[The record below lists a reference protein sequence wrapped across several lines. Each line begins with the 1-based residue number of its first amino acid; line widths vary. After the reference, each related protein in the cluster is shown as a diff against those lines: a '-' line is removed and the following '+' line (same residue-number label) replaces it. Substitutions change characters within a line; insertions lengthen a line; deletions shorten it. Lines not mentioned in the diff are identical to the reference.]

1 MDGMVAAIKIAAKR
15 IGQNQPCF
23 IIAEAGVN
31 HNGSVRLACRLVDA
45 AAKAGADAVKFQTFK
60 AEKLVT
66 RSARQAAYQA
76 RNTGKVESQY
86 DMLKRLELSAAAHRA
101 LSSYCR
107 RKKIIFLSTP
117 FDEESADLLE
127 ALNVSAFKIGSGEL
141 TNLPFL
147 SYVARKG
154 KPMVI
159 STGMATF
166 AEVKKAIN
174 AVRRAGNRQIVLLH
188 CVSSYP
194 AEARWANLRAIQ
206 SMQKKFG
213 LPVGYSDHVIKNEPA
228 LAAVALGACVI
239 EKHFTIDRALS
250 GPDQKLSLE
259 PDELKQ
265 LISGIR
271 TVELALGNGIKK
283 PVQEEK
289 PVAKL
294 VRRSLVAA
302 CDIPSGTKL
311 AKKHIAIKRPGTGL
325 APVMISKLV
334 GRETRR
340 FIKQGTL
347 FSRGMIQ

>member
-1 MDGMVAAIKIAAKR
+1 MVAAIKIADHM
-15 IGQNQPCF
+15 IGVKHPCF

-31 HNGSVRLACRLVDA
+31 HNGSVSLARRLVDA

-66 RSARQAAYQA
+66 RSAPQAKYQI
-76 RNTGKVESQY
+76 RNTGKTESQY
-86 DMLKRLELSAAAHRA
+86 DMLKRLELSAEAHRKIA
-101 LSSYCR
+101 SYCLKR
-107 RKKIIFLSTP
+107 KIIFLSTP
-117 FDEESADLLE
+117 FDEASADLLE
-127 ALNVSAFKIGSGEL
+127 EIDVPAFKISSGEL

-147 SYVARKG
+147 EHVAKKG
-154 KPMVI
+154 KPMII

-166 AEVKKAIN
+166 AEVGKAVDT
-174 AVRRAGNRQIVLLH
+174 VRRTGNKHIALLH

-206 SMQKKFG
+206 TMQKQFDV
-213 LPVGYSDHVIKNEPA
+213 PVGYSDHVIGNETA

-239 EKHFTIDRALS
+239 EKHFTIDRKLP

-271 TVELALGNGIKK
+271 IVESALGNGIKK
-283 PVQEEK
+283 PVKAEK
-289 PVAKL
+289 PVASL

-302 CDIPSGTKL
+302 CDIPKGILL

-325 APVMISKLV
+325 PPVMFLSLL
-334 GRETRR
+334 GRKTRF

-347 FSRGMIQ
+347 FTRTMIQS

>member
-1 MDGMVAAIKIAAKR
+1 MVAAIKIAAKR
-15 IGQNQPCF
+15 IGENQPCF

-31 HNGSVRLACRLVDA
+31 HNGSVSLARRLVDA

-66 RSARQAAYQA
+66 RDAPQAAYQK

-86 DMLKRLELSAAAHRA
+86 DMLKRLELSAEAHRKLA
-101 LSSYCR
+101 SYCR
-107 RKKIIFLSTP
+107 KRKIIFLSTP
-117 FDEESADLLE
+117 FDEKSADLLE
-127 ALNVSAFKIGSGEL
+127 DLDVPAFKIGSGEL

-147 SYVARKG
+147 IHVARKG
-154 KPMVI
+154 KPMII
-159 STGMATF
+159 STGMATA
-166 AEVKKAIN
+166 AEVKEAIN
-174 AVRRAGNRQIVLLH
+174 AVHRAGNKHIALLH

-206 SMQKKFG
+206 TMQKQFD
-213 LPVGYSDHVIKNEPA
+213 LPVGYSDHTIGNETA

-239 EKHFTIDRALS
+239 EKHFTIDRNLP

-259 PDELKQ
+259 PVELQ
-265 LISGIR
+265 TLVCGIR
-271 TVELALGNGIKK
+271 IVESAMGSGVKK
-283 PVQEEK
+283 PVKAEK
-289 PVAKL
+289 PVANL

-302 CDIPSGTKL
+302 CDIPKEILL

-325 APVMISKLV
+325 PPVIFTKLI
-334 GRETRR
+334 GHRTIR

-347 FSRGMIQ
+347 FSKAMIQ